1 MKACLGDD
9 LSTWGPLVAKA
20 KHTLLAR
27 EEGEVVGMLAAWMVD
42 DLKDMK
48 EELGRKH
55 FTALQDL
62 KTVKTLARLW
72 GRRDSLAWLLQ
83 PSLLLQVRSRIYHE
97 HDLEK

>member
-1 MKACLGDD
+1 M
-9 LSTWGPLVAKA
+9 
-20 KHTLLAR
+20 LAS
-27 EEGEVVGMLAAWMVD
+27 EEDEVVGLLAAWKVD

-83 PSLLLQVRSRIYHE
+83 PSLLLQVR
-97 HDLEK
+97 